1 LRGGQHRHHNNER
14 GNKTCV
20 SHNRSFRKAQLLY
33 CDARPVDRV
42 GTCHNGRPVEIS
54 LVRNRLNRA
63 IEASRERSQRRRQ
76 RVAASQTAFE
86 VFLQDVATPIT
97 KLVANS
103 LKVENYA
110 FTVFT
115 PSGGLRLASDRG
127 RDDFIEFALDE
138 ESDPPQVVGRTSRT
152 RGSRTLTEDRPV
164 KPGSPPE
171 EISEEDVLAFLIS
184 ALEPWFER

>member
-1 LRGGQHRHHNNER
+1 MN
-14 GNKTCV
+14 
-20 SHNRSFRKAQLLY
+20 
-33 CDARPVDRV
+33 P
-42 GTCHNGRPVEIS
+42 PVEIS
-54 LVRNRLNRA
+54 IVRNRLNRA

-76 RVAASQTAFE
+76 RTAAAESAFE
-86 VFLQDVATPIT
+86 LFLQNVAIPIT

-115 PSGGLRLASDRG
+115 PGGGLRLASDRG
-127 RDDFIEFALDE
+127 RDDYIEFALDA
-138 ESDPPQVVGRTSRT
+138 ESDPPQVVGRISRT
-152 RGSRTLTEDRPV
+152 RGSRTLTEDRPI

-171 EISEEDVLAFLIS
+171 EISEEDVLAFLVG